1 MTFNKT
7 VWTALSLDSI
17 GIITESDLSSC
28 TAINLSST
36 VQLSVTVCNSYNES
50 NVSAARLRLYASHN
64 NATWDTDPY
73 AYYDNEFDLNTS
85 KRITVPVSPDPAYLK
100 ATVENQ
106 NLTGNISSIEVIV
119 TQGYIS

>member
-17 GIITESDLSSC
+17 AIITESDLSSC

-36 VQLSVTVCNSYNES
+36 VQLSITVS
-50 NVSAARLRLYASHN
+50 NVYNISNNSAARLRLYASHDN
-64 NATWDTDPY
+64 NTWDTDPY

-85 KRITVPVSPDPAYLK
+85 KRITVPVSPDPAYMK

-106 NLTGNISSIEVIV
+106 NVTGNISSIEVIV